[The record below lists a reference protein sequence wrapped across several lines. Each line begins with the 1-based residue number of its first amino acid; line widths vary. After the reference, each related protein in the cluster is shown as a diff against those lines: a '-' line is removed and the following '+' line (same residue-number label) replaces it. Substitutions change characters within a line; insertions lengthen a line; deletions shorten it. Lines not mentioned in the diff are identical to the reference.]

1 MLDFSREVLTRRGYV
16 PYYLYRQKY
25 MSGALENVGWARP
38 GSENLYN
45 IVMMEE
51 LQSVLS
57 LGAGGVTKLIDP
69 ASGQILRLTNP
80 KYPHDYLASR
90 EKREA
95 QLGEMAAFFARRGEG
110 ART

>member
-1 MLDFSREVLTRRGYV
+1 MLDFSREELGRRGYV

-25 MSGALENVGWARP
+25 MSGSLENVGWAKP
-38 GSENLYN
+38 GTENLYN

-51 LQSVLS
+51 LHSVLS

-80 KYPHDYLASR
+80 KYPHDYLSSP
-90 EKREA
+90 EKRMA
-95 QLGEMAAFFARRGEG
+95 QLGEMAAFFAHRGEG
-110 ART
+110 AQT